1 MSEQQIPH
9 DEDLYDLDYVCR
21 FFGGSLKPL
30 HPSTVY
36 RAVDEGRIS
45 RPFKT
50 TKNANRWTGRQL
62 KADRQKLIDAKREPL
77 LSPYARKRAAA
88 GNALMGTQSEI

>member
-1 MSEQQIPH
+1 MSEQQIG
-9 DEDLYDLDYVCR
+9 DDDLFDLVFVCR
-21 FFGGSLKPL
+21 FFGGSRKPL

-36 RAVDEGRIS
+36 RAIDEGRIS

-62 KADRQKLIDAKREPL
+62 KDDRQKLIDAKREPL
-77 LSPYARKRAAA
+77 LSPRKRSLGVMAA
-88 GNALMGTQSEI
+88 